1 MTQTP
6 PPQRPYQQ
14 PYQQPPQQ
22 PYPQPYPQPYY
33 GPPPNL
39 PAAPGAQTA
48 LVCGIIGCTGL
59 VLGPIALSNS
69 KKAKAVIAAQPMSY
83 GGAGLATAGYVLG
96 IIATIWGAIAVV
108 YIVVWVIIFGA
119 IMSSGGMGM

>member
-6 PPQRPYQQ
+6 PPQQPPNQQYQQ
-14 PYQQPPQQ
+14 QYQ
-22 PYPQPYPQPYY
+22 QPYY

-39 PAAPGAQTA
+39 PAAPGAQTS
-48 LVCGIIGCTGL
+48 LVCGIIGCAIGCTGL
-59 VLGPIALSNS
+59 VLGPIAISNS

-83 GGAGLATAGYVLG
+83 GGGGMATAGYVMG

-108 YIVVWVIIFGA
+108 YIVVWVIVVGA
-119 IMSSGGMGM
+119 LMSGGMRM